1 MNHVC
6 KMLDSFI
13 MFEKLLLRWYTSRIT
28 IPWNRIN
35 QTWLKDAIHDAAY
48 TSTHGIKHFMW
59 INSLDHE
66 NESSLLWELLLE
78 TSWSHSPDQEEVERA
93 GKGHF
98 LPSWECPNP
107 AENLA
112 CRRRKVSSISSE
124 RMVFV
129 CMRHFP
135 GPLEVT
141 SSSGPAST
149 TLRGKEA
156 CLWQTGKARLIKRCD
171 NTH

>member
-1 MNHVC
+1 MVPLYRL
-6 KMLDSFI
+6 KRVLPTFGQPRPR
-13 MFEKLLLRWYTSRIT
+13 RWSVGWILASTFCLSKT
-28 IPWNRIN
+28 
-35 QTWLKDAIHDAAY
+35 LVHDAAY

-66 NESSLLWELLLE
+66 NESSLLWDLLLE

-93 GKGHF
+93 GKGDF
-98 LPSWECPNP
+98 LPSWDCLNT
-107 AENLA
+107 AENVA

-124 RMVFV
+124 RMVFI

>member
-1 MNHVC
+1 MSLFKIPLNRVIYF
-6 KMLDSFI
+6 KDQLLENISFI
-13 MFEKLLLRWYTSRIT
+13 LWTDMEILDIRASKTTSKRQET
-28 IPWNRIN
+28 
-35 QTWLKDAIHDAAY
+35 
-48 TSTHGIKHFMW
+48 
-59 INSLDHE
+59 
-66 NESSLLWELLLE
+66 LLE
-78 TSWSHSPDQEEVERA
+78 KSNSFQTDTLWCRTALPWDAFHQERGGVERA

-124 RMVFV
+124 RMVFI

-149 TLRGKEA
+149 TLRGREA